1 MSELANFAQG
11 VASAPKPFPL
21 WAIAAS
27 RAQGASPLGGVSAG
41 ESPHWGFS
49 RFATFAPLS
58 PGAARV
64 GDLP

>member
-27 RAQGASPLGGVSAG
+27 RAQRASPLGGVSAG
-41 ESPHWGFS
+41 ESPHGGLP
-49 RFATFAPLS
+49 RFARFAPLS
-58 PGAARV
+58 SGGGRV